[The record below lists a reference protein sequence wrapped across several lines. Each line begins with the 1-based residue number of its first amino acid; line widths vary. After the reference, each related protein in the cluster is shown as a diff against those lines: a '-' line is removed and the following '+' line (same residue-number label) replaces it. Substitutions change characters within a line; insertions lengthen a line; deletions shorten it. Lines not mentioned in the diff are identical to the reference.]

1 VNIDW
6 PKVGVELGK
15 TLFVFAVPLAIVP
28 LLIWLERRICAGI
41 QGRIGPNRVGPFGLL
56 QPLADVIKLMFKED
70 ITPKA
75 ADKFLY
81 TIAPL
86 LAYAPPLIIFGLLPV
101 AANVNVF
108 GIETHFPAYD
118 LGIGLVLFMALTS
131 VGVYGVT
138 FGGWA
143 SNNKYSLLGGLRSS
157 AQMISYE
164 LVLTLSLIAV
174 MMQAQSISLSEII
187 ADQQSHGWNI
197 LPWRQPLA
205 AILFYIAAL
214 AENKRLPFD
223 LPEAEPELVGGY
235 HTEYSSMKF
244 AMFFMG
250 EYIAVMAMSG
260 LFVVLFLGGWSFPG
274 IDPKDTSFQ
283 NFALSFV
290 AFMAKVMAV
299 ITLTMW
305 IRWTLPRFKYTRLME
320 LSWKGMIPLAFL
332 NLAATA
338 AIWAVTQP

>member
-1 VNIDW
+1 MKQVAI
-6 PKVGVELGK
+6 ELGK
-15 TLFVFAVPLAIVP
+15 TLFVFAVPLAVVP

-41 QGRIGPNRVGPFGLL
+41 QGRVGPNRVGPFGLL

-75 ADKFLY
+75 ADRFLF

-101 AANVNVF
+101 AS
-108 GIETHFPAYD
+108 GIEVAGVKTSWPAYD

-164 LVLTLSLIAV
+164 LVLTLSIIAI
-174 MMQAQSISLSEII
+174 MMMAQSVSLKDIVQVQR
-187 ADQQSHGWNI
+187 DGWWFI
-197 LPWRQPLA
+197 VKQPFA
-205 AILFYIAAL
+205 AVLFYVAAL

-250 EYIAVMAMSG
+250 EYIAVLAMSG
-260 LFVVLFLGGWSFPG
+260 LFVVLFLGGWDIPG
-274 IDPKDTSFQ
+274 MDLTDGSLQ
-283 NFALSFV
+283 SFALSFGS
-290 AFMAKVMAV
+290 FMVKMMAV
-299 ITLTMW
+299 VILTMW

-320 LSWKGMIPLAFL
+320 LSWKGMIPIAFA
-332 NLAATA
+332 NLVFTA
-338 AIWAVTQP
+338 AVYRG

>member
-1 VNIDW
+1 MKQIA
-6 PKVGVELGK
+6 VEIGK
-15 TLFVFAVPLAIVP
+15 TIFVFALPLTVVP
-28 LLIWLERRICAGI
+28 LLIWMERKICAGI

-56 QPLADVIKLMFKED
+56 QPLADVVKLMFKED
-70 ITPKA
+70 ITPRA

-86 LAYAPPLIIFGLLPV
+86 LAYAPPLIVFGILPV
-101 AANVNVF
+101 AASVEVL
-108 GIETHFPAYD
+108 GVKTSFPAFD
-118 LGIGLVLFMALTS
+118 LGLGLVIFMALTS
-131 VGVYGVT
+131 VGVYGIT

-164 LVLTLSLIAV
+164 LVLTLTIIAV
-174 MMQAQSISLSEII
+174 MMMAESVSL
-187 ADQQSHGWNI
+187 ADVVRKQQNGFLDWY
-197 LPWRQPLA
+197 LVKQPLA

-250 EYIAVMAMSG
+250 EYIAMMAMSG
-260 LFVVLFLGGWSFPG
+260 LFVAMFMGGCSLPG
-274 IDPKDTSFQ
+274 LVDPNDTSIK
-283 NFALSFV
+283 NFVLSV
-290 AFMAKVMAV
+290 AVYMGKVM
-299 ITLTMW
+299 ILLTLTMW
-305 IRWTLPRFKYTRLME
+305 IRWTLPRFKYSRLME
-320 LSWKGMIPLAFL
+320 LSWKGMIPIAFL
-332 NLAATA
+332 NLVGTA
-338 AIWAVTQP
+338 MVYR

>member
-1 VNIDW
+1 MNCTTFA
-6 PKVGVELGK
+6 VEIGK
-15 TLFVFAVPLAIVP
+15 TLFVFAIPLAIVP
-28 LLIWLERRICAGI
+28 LLIWMERRICAGI
-41 QGRIGPNRVGPFGLL
+41 QGRIGPNRVGPLGLL

-81 TIAPL
+81 MIAPL

-101 AANVNVF
+101 AGQVTVF
-108 GIETHFPAYD
+108 GVTTQFPAYD
-118 LGIGLVLFMALTS
+118 MGIGLVAFMALTS

-164 LVLTLSLIAV
+164 LVLTLSIIAV
-174 MMQAQSISLSEII
+174 MMMAGSVSLRRIVEI
-187 ADQQSHGWNI
+187 QQTGIDKWLVI
-197 LPWRQPLA
+197 RQFPA
-205 AILFYIAAL
+205 AVLFYIAAL

-260 LFVVLFLGGWSFPG
+260 LFVAMFLGGSSLPG
-274 IDPKDTSFQ
+274 VVDPNGTSVQ
-283 NFALSFV
+283 NFILAVAVFV
-290 AFMAKVMAV
+290 GKVMAIV
-299 ITLTMW
+299 TLTMW
-305 IRWTLPRFKYTRLME
+305 IRWTLPRFKYSRLME
-320 LSWKGMIPLAFL
+320 LSWKGMIPTAFAWLAIS
-332 NLAATA
+332 A
-338 AIWAVTQP
+338 AIYRNEPV